1 MFGLTDSSN
10 RPKRRKKKKTHLEF
24 DFEDAIINP
33 PERDLEPTTEN
44 FTRRQ
49 AASAKPEPANP
60 VSRNFESSNREEKEP
75 MANEIKTKPSRIN
88 TAESI
93 RRQKREQRA
102 VNSIISGVGLA
113 FTCGILM
120 VAALASLGGYVL
132 YKQLRDQSATIALLE
147 QNTKQRFFEVETDLI
162 KRDTELAKNLEQTNL
177 RLMNV
182 TSSFEEYRSRT
193 TEMLAD
199 LRSTNKSLE
208 RQLNQAKRENAEH
221 RMQIARLETSVR
233 LGGR

>member
-10 RPKRRKKKKTHLEF
+10 RPRRRKKKKAHLEF

-33 PERDLEPTTEN
+33 PDRETEAN
-44 FTRRQ
+44 EDFTRKRE
-49 AASAKPEPANP
+49 AGSKPESAQTDSKTFDP
-60 VSRNFESSNREEKEP
+60 SNREEKET
-75 MANEIKTKPSRIN
+75 MGNEIKTRPSRIN
-88 TAESI
+88 TADSI
-93 RRQKREQRA
+93 KRQKREQRA
-102 VNSIISGVGLA
+102 VSSVISGVGLA

-199 LRSTNKSLE
+199 LRSTNKALE

-221 RMQIARLETSVR
+221 RMQIARLENSVR